1 MNSANT
7 AAASSDEALEL
18 IQMRS
23 AIESAIT
30 AIMMVDRDLV
40 VTYANQSALSLL
52 KKNEAVL
59 QSLFPSFNADDI
71 IGTCIDTFHKEP
83 SHQRKILDNPA
94 NLPYS
99 TNINVGPLIFNL
111 NISAQIDDHGSYIG
125 TTLEWQD
132 VTKQRELDNLNVDY
146 KGKISAI
153 EKSQAVIEFN
163 MDGTIITANENFLQT
178 VGYTLDEIQGKHHRM
193 FTEADYANSPEYRLF
208 WEKLNLGEY
217 HSGEYKRIGK
227 NGKEVWIQASYNPI
241 NDINDVPCK
250 VVKYAIDV
258 TADKLLSADYSGQID
273 AIGKSQAVIEF
284 NMDGTI
290 ITANENFLNTVG
302 YSLADIQ
309 GQHHSMFADS
319 NYAKS
324 QEYRQFWE
332 RLNRGMYDSGEY
344 KRIGKGGKEIW
355 IQASYNPIMDQNG
368 KPFKVVK
375 YATDITA
382 QKDALTQIG
391 QLINSVK
398 HGDLEPRINAK
409 HYEGFVKQLSDD
421 INSMMDVIAEPLR
434 ETSRVIK
441 KLADGDLTDRANEA
455 FEGEFAELSISVNAC
470 LDNLSKMATQILDGS
485 ASLSGSAGEIA
496 KGNEDLSQRTEEQ
509 ASSLEETASSMEE
522 LTGTVKQTADNAR
535 EADQLANDA
544 HAEAEKGGI
553 VVTDAIT
560 AMSGI
565 NTSSKKIADIISVI
579 DEIAFQ
585 TNLLALNAAV
595 EAARAG
601 EQGRG
606 FAVVASEVR
615 NLAQRSAG
623 AAKEIKTLINDSV
636 QKVEEGSRLVDKSGE
651 TLTSIVTAVQKVST
665 IIAEISSA
673 SQEQSAGID
682 QINQAIV
689 QMDEVTQQN
698 AALVEQASAVSE
710 SMNDESNALAELMSF
725 FKVK

>member
-1 MNSANT
+1 MNATSANDIE
-7 AAASSDEALEL
+7 SREL

-23 AIESAIT
+23 AIEGAIT

-40 VTYANQSALSLL
+40 VTYANKSALSLL
-52 KKNEAVL
+52 KKNETVL
-59 QSLFPSFNADDI
+59 QSLYPGFKADDI
-71 IGTCIDTFHKEP
+71 IGTCIDMFHKTP

-99 TNINVGPLIFNL
+99 TDISVGPLIFNL

-132 VTKQRELDNLNVDY
+132 VTKQRELDDLNADY
-146 KGKISAI
+146 KGQINAI
-153 EKSQAVIEFN
+153 GKSQAVIEFN
-163 MDGTIITANENFLQT
+163 LDGTIINANENFLQAL
-178 VGYTLDEIQGKHHRM
+178 GYTLDEIQGKHHRM
-193 FTEADYANSPEYRLF
+193 FAEEAYANSPEYRLF
-208 WEKLNLGEY
+208 WEKLNRGEY
-217 HSGEYKRIGK
+217 DSGEYKRIGK
-227 NGKEVWIQASYNPI
+227 GGKEIWIQASYNPI
-241 NDINDVPCK
+241 SDASGALCK
-250 VVKYAIDV
+250 VVKYATDI
-258 TADKLLSADYSGQID
+258 TADKLLSADFSGQID

-290 ITANENFLNTVG
+290 ITANDNFLNTLD
-302 YSLADIQ
+302 YTLADIQ
-309 GQHHSMFADS
+309 GQHHRMFADS
-319 NYAKS
+319 GYANS

-332 RLNRGMYDSGEY
+332 KLNRGEYDSGEY
-344 KRIGKGGKEIW
+344 KRLGKGGKEVW
-355 IQASYNPIMDQNG
+355 IQASYNPIMDLNG

-375 YATDITA
+375 YATDITG
-382 QKDALTQIG
+382 QKDALTQIAK
-391 QLINSVK
+391 LIESVK
-398 HGDLEPRINAK
+398 HGDLGMRINAE
-409 HYEGFVKQLSDD
+409 YYDGFVRQLSDD
-421 INSMMDVIAEPLR
+421 INSMMDVITEPLH
-434 ETSRVIK
+434 ETSRVVK
-441 KLADGDLTDRANEA
+441 KMADGDLTDRASEE
-455 FEGEFAELSISVNAC
+455 FEGEFAVLSNSVNAC
-470 LDNLSKMATQILDGS
+470 LDNISKMATEILAGS
-485 ASLSGSAGEIA
+485 ASLSGSASEIA

-535 EADQLANDA
+535 EADQLAKEA
-544 HAEAEKGGI
+544 HTEAEKGGI
-553 VVTDAIT
+553 VVTEAIT
-560 AMSGI
+560 AMSEI

-623 AAKEIKTLINDSV
+623 AAKEIKALINDSV

-651 TLTSIVTAVQKVST
+651 TLTSIVAAVQKVSS
-665 IIAEISSA
+665 IIAKISSA

-682 QINQAIV
+682 QVNKAIV
-689 QMDEVTQQN
+689 QMDKVTQQN

-710 SMNDESNALAELMSF
+710 SMSDESNALTELMAF